1 MAFNRRILSGTI
13 DVSLTLERRAL
24 PPMAAISP
32 ALTKLCANAAGNF
45 LGNRAA
51 HDR

>member
-1 MAFNRRILSGTI
+1 MVFDRTILSGTI

-24 PPMAAISP
+24 PLTAAISP

-45 LGNRAA
+45 
-51 HDR
+51 